1 MESPHGGAV
10 AARPTFPNG
19 PTPRPRPFAGSL
31 PMALAALLF
40 FCLAGFATPAG
51 ATESIRLGMSAGFHG
66 PTRGLAVELYRGAMA
81 YFEHINAT
89 GGVDGKN
96 IVLLARNDDY
106 DPLPAIANTIA
117 LVEDDVVAL
126 FSYLGTPTVTR
137 VLPLLKSYGQK
148 DICLFFPFSGAQPQR
163 EPPYAQYVFNLR
175 ASYRAEVKALVD
187 ALATV
192 GRTKL
197 AVFYQADAYGRSG
210 WDGARLALADHGLS
224 LVAEAT
230 YRRGSSFETDMRP
243 QVEILRKKAPDAVI
257 SVGAYPACAAFI
269 RDARAAGLDVPI
281 ANVSFVGSDLLLRLL
296 LREGTRLGRDLTKGL
311 INSQVVPSY
320 EDVSLPAVRQY
331 RRLMETYGD
340 RLPLDLV
347 QGEYHPFRFSQVGFE
362 GFLNAKVM
370 VEILRRMPNP
380 LDRSQLR
387 AAAEGLHD
395 LDIGIGRPVRFGPG
409 RHDGLDQVFLTQVVS
424 DQFVPIR
431 DFSVFAK

>member
-1 MESPHGGAV
+1 
-10 AARPTFPNG
+10 
-19 PTPRPRPFAGSL
+19 
-31 PMALAALLF
+31 MALAALLML
-40 FCLAGFATPAG
+40 CPAGFPAFAAG
-51 ATESIRLGMSAGFHG
+51 SGDIRLGMSAGFHG

-81 YFEHINAT
+81 YFEHVNAT
-89 GGVDGKN
+89 GGVDGKK

-106 DPLPAIANTIA
+106 DPLPAVENTIA
-117 LVEDDVVAL
+117 LVGDDVVAL

-137 VLPLLKSYGQK
+137 VLPLLKSFGAK
-148 DICLFFPFSGAQPQR
+148 DIRLFFPFSGAQPQR
-163 EPPYAQYVFNLR
+163 EPPYDRYVFNLR

-187 ALATV
+187 ALARV

-210 WDGARLALADHGLS
+210 WDGARRALAEHGLS
-224 LVAEAT
+224 IVAEAT
-230 YRRGSSFETDMRP
+230 YRRGTPFEADMRP
-243 QVEILRKKAPDAVI
+243 QVEALGKMAPDAVI

-296 LREGTRLGRDLTKGL
+296 LQEGPRIGRDLTENL

-320 EDVSLPAVRQY
+320 EDFTLPAVRQY
-331 RRLMETYGD
+331 RRLMEAYGD

-347 QGEYHPFRFSQVGFE
+347 RGEYHPFRFSQVGFE

-370 VEILRRMPNP
+370 VEILRRMPDP
-380 LDRSQLR
+380 LDRSQLC
-387 AAAEGLHD
+387 AAAEGLGD
-395 LDIGIGRPVRFGPG
+395 LDIGIGEPVRFGPDK
-409 RHDGLDQVFLTQVVS
+409 HDGLDRVFLTHVVN

>member
-1 MESPHGGAV
+1 
-10 AARPTFPNG
+10 
-19 PTPRPRPFAGSL
+19 
-31 PMALAALLF
+31 MALATLLALWP
-40 FCLAGFATPAG
+40 AGFPAAAAG
-51 ATESIRLGMSAGFHG
+51 SGDIRLGMSAGFHG

-81 YFEHINAT
+81 YFEHVNAS
-89 GGVDGKN
+89 GGVDGKK
-96 IVLLARNDDY
+96 IALLARNDDY
-106 DPLPAIANTIA
+106 DPLPAIENTIA
-117 LVEDDVVAL
+117 LVNDDVVAL

-148 DICLFFPFSGAQPQR
+148 DIRLFFPFTGAQPQR
-163 EPPYAQYVFNLR
+163 EPPYDRYVFNLR

-187 ALATV
+187 ALARV

-210 WDGARLALADHGLS
+210 WDGARRALAEHGLS
-224 LVAEAT
+224 IVAEAT
-230 YRRGSSFETDMRP
+230 YRRGTPFEADMRP
-243 QVEILRKKAPDAVI
+243 QVEELRKKAPDAVI

-296 LREGTRLGRDLTKGL
+296 LQEGPRIGRDLTENL

-320 EDVSLPAVRQY
+320 EDFTLPAVRQY
-331 RRLMETYGD
+331 RRLMESYGD

-347 QGEYHPFRFSQVGFE
+347 HGEYHPFRFSQVSFE

-370 VEILRRMPNP
+370 VEILRRMPDP
-380 LDRSQLR
+380 LDRSQLC
-387 AAAEGLHD
+387 AAAESLSD
-395 LDIGIGRPVRFGPG
+395 LDIGIGEPVRFGPDK
-409 RHDGLDQVFLTQVVS
+409 HDGLDRVFLTHVVN